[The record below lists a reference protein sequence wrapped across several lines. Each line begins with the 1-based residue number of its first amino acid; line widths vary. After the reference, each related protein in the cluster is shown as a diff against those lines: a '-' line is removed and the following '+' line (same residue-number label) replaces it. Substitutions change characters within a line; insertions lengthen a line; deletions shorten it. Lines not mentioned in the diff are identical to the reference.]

1 MVEAFF
7 IKICWDRVKMN
18 KMIKLMKKISN
29 YRRTSNYIQ
38 MTAKRNHYQINS
50 RAHSAMNIWL
60 NQVQM
65 LRSRIASQNE
75 KFRKY
80 QKRIDYKC

>member
-1 MVEAFF
+1 
-7 IKICWDRVKMN
+7 
-18 KMIKLMKKISN
+18 MKKISN

-65 LRSRIASQNE
+65 LRSRIASQTKSLENI
-75 KFRKY
+75 
-80 QKRIDYKC
+80 KREQITNAKNFY